1 MNDAVQVWDSESLAV
16 VKMISGQSIAERS
29 ICTAVYQDTLI
40 CGTESGFIKLFNL
53 NTGVL
58 LSMNRASS
66 HYVSTLKL
74 KGSLLISVNCL
85 GEISKWNLKTPDK
98 LVLAED
104 EFCTNASKNIPIK
117 VKVRE
122 RCLDFNDKYVVTSF
136 GQHILLLRF
145 FLPSLANY
153 QLLLAELTYFQLF
166 SAIHPTIRLGKSCP
180 A

>member
-53 NTGVL
+53 KTGVL

-85 GEISKWNLKTPDK
+85 GEISTPDK

-145 FLPSLANY
+145 FLPSSVNY
-153 QLLLAELTYFQLF
+153 QLLLAEFRLILNF
-166 SAIHPTIRLGKSCP
+166 SQPST
-180 A
+180 

>member
-53 NTGVL
+53 KTGVL

-85 GEISKWNLKTPDK
+85 GEISTPDK

-145 FLPSLANY
+145 FLPSSANY
-153 QLLLAELTYFQLF
+153 QLVLAEFRLILNF
-166 SAIHPTIRLGKSCP
+166 SQPST
-180 A
+180 